1 MASSSSHPSYSHSP
15 AFRLRYP
22 LGKSFASAGF
32 KVPPPSSTRPRSSPS
47 PDIEHSHRKHVT
59 SRTSAPQPRTRTGD
73 EYVRNLQQQIYL
85 LELETRYL
93 RAGRS
98 DDSVPFPLAGAASA
112 QQPQQPPDATGE
124 RTASGP
130 AAPLGEV
137 IQDLRSKYVELQES
151 YRSEVETLKA
161 ELSTLRTSH
170 AAATA
175 QLPAL
180 RKEVASLS
188 AKLAATESAS
198 ARTRESL
205 QVELSTATQRL
216 EAAGSEIERWEAL
229 YEDGVK
235 STEEVRKDA
244 ASAHVALVEEK
255 SKVLELEA
263 VKKKLERRVEELCAE
278 NAANKH
284 APLPAP
290 ADQTTG
296 ALQALQATLQT
307 LQGSLTALSNTHT
320 PQATHIATLTTQLQ
334 VAQHA
339 NAGLASRVEQL
350 ESELLAVKTR
360 AGATAQ
366 RNADLERSA
375 ALLGADLNR
384 AVSARASL
392 TSRLTSLTALT
403 TAHQVRIA
411 ELETQLQTAGAGSRR
426 AEEEAAALRK
436 ERDEAKQTATQLEA
450 ALEEATRRV
459 KQVKRVEELVKVA
472 EERGDGYIEI
482 VRQLKGGLREGGVW
496 SV

>member
-1 MASSSSHPSYSHSP
+1 MASTSSHPSYSHSP

-22 LGKSFASAGF
+22 LGKSFAAAGF

-47 PDIEHSHRKHVT
+47 PDLHISDNHRKQVT
-59 SRTSAPQPRTRTGD
+59 PSRTSVPQPRTRTGD

-98 DDSVPFPLAGAASA
+98 DDSVPFPLAGAAGA
-112 QQPQQPPDATGE
+112 QQQHQQQQPDSAGE
-124 RTASGP
+124 RSMAGP

-151 YRSEVETLKA
+151 YRSEVETLKSD
-161 ELSTLRTSH
+161 LSTLRTSN

-180 RKEVASLS
+180 RKEVASLT

-216 EAAGSEIERWEAL
+216 EAASAEIERWEAL
-229 YEDGVK
+229 YEEGVK

-263 VKKKLERRVEELCAE
+263 VNKKLERRIEELCAE
-278 NAANKH
+278 NAASKH
-284 APLPAP
+284 APPPAP

-296 ALQALQATLQT
+296 ALQTLHATLQT
-307 LQGSLTALSNTHT
+307 LQSSLTALSNTHN

-350 ESELLAVKTR
+350 DSELLAVKTR
-360 AGATAQ
+360 AGTTAQ

-375 ALLGADLNR
+375 ALLAADLNR
-384 AVSARASL
+384 A
-392 TSRLTSLTALT
+392 
-403 TAHQVRIA
+403 VRIA
-411 ELETQLQTAGAGSRR
+411 ELETQLQTAAAGSRK

-436 ERDEAKQTATQLEA
+436 ERDEVKKTVAELQA
-450 ALEEATRRV
+450 ALEEATKRV
-459 KQVKRVEELVKVA
+459 NQVKRVEELVKVA

>member
-1 MASSSSHPSYSHSP
+1 MASTSPHPSYSHSP

-22 LGKSFASAGF
+22 LGKSFAAAGF

-47 PDIEHSHRKHVT
+47 PDLHISDNHRKQVT
-59 SRTSAPQPRTRTGD
+59 PSRTSVPQPRTRTGD

-98 DDSVPFPLAGAASA
+98 DDSVPFPLAGAAGA
-112 QQPQQPPDATGE
+112 QQQQQQPDSTGE
-124 RTASGP
+124 RSMAGP

-151 YRSEVETLKA
+151 YRSEVETLKSD
-161 ELSTLRTSH
+161 LSTLRTSN

-180 RKEVASLS
+180 RKEVASLT

-216 EAAGSEIERWEAL
+216 EAASAEIERWEAL
-229 YEDGVK
+229 YEEGVK

-263 VKKKLERRVEELCAE
+263 VNKKLERRIEELCAE
-278 NAANKH
+278 NAASKH
-284 APLPAP
+284 APPPAP

-296 ALQALQATLQT
+296 ALQTLHATLQT
-307 LQGSLTALSNTHT
+307 LQSSLTALSNTHT
-320 PQATHIATLTTQLQ
+320 PQSTHITTLTTQLQ

-350 ESELLAVKTR
+350 DSELLAVKTR

-384 AVSARASL
+384 AV
-392 TSRLTSLTALT
+392 
-403 TAHQVRIA
+403 RIA
-411 ELETQLQTAGAGSRR
+411 ELETQLQTAAAGSRK

-436 ERDEAKQTATQLEA
+436 ERDEVKKTVAELRA
-450 ALEEATRRV
+450 ALEEATKRV
-459 KQVKRVEELVKVA
+459 NQVKRVEELVKVA

-482 VRQLKGGLREGGVW
+482 VRQLKGSLREGGVW

>member
-1 MASSSSHPSYSHSP
+1 MASASSHPSYSHSP

-22 LGKSFASAGF
+22 LGKSFAAAGF

-47 PDIEHSHRKHVT
+47 PDLHISDNHRKHAT
-59 SRTSAPQPRTRTGD
+59 PSRTSVPQPRTRTGD

-98 DDSVPFPLAGAASA
+98 DDSVPFPLAGAAGA
-112 QQPQQPPDATGE
+112 QQQQQQQSDSAGE
-124 RTASGP
+124 RSMAGP

-151 YRSEVETLKA
+151 YRSEVETLKSD
-161 ELSTLRTSH
+161 LSTLRTSN

-180 RKEVASLS
+180 RKEVASLT
-188 AKLAATESAS
+188 AKLAATESTS

-216 EAAGSEIERWEAL
+216 EAASAEIERWEAL
-229 YEDGVK
+229 YEEGVK

-244 ASAHVALVEEK
+244 AGAHVALVEEK

-263 VKKKLERRVEELCAE
+263 VNKKLERRIEELCAE
-278 NAANKH
+278 NAASKH
-284 APLPAP
+284 APPPAP
-290 ADQTTG
+290 VDQTTG
-296 ALQALQATLQT
+296 ALQTLHATLQT
-307 LQGSLTALSNTHT
+307 LQSSLTALSNTHT
-320 PQATHIATLTTQLQ
+320 PQSTHITTLTTQLQ

-350 ESELLAVKTR
+350 DSELLAVKTR

-384 AVSARASL
+384 AV
-392 TSRLTSLTALT
+392 
-403 TAHQVRIA
+403 RIA
-411 ELETQLQTAGAGSRR
+411 ELETQLQTAAAGSRK
-426 AEEEAAALRK
+426 AEEDAAALRK
-436 ERDEAKQTATQLEA
+436 ERDEVKKTVAELQA
-450 ALEEATRRV
+450 ALEEALKRV
-459 KQVKRVEELVKVA
+459 NQVKRVEELVKVA